1 MLNVATKFRSLAII
15 AIVGSACGSMLWSCS
30 DPQKKEAEQML
41 VSAQEAY
48 DSGFYQQAIDLLDS
62 IDTKYPRQI
71 KVRRSGM
78 SLRPKALEKITLEM
92 LEETDSLLAFA
103 EVNAEAMKNVLSF
116 VEHPIEGYYVSSRLK
131 DADPSKA
138 EGIYARMSPEGL
150 FYIVSSANK
159 GTLSTS
165 ITLTS
170 ENESATSAT
179 VEYDG
184 ERNDRS
190 MEREMIT
197 FMQGECDTIGHFS
210 LTHAMHPVSLTFGG
224 GKPHTIKLSPE
235 QVAAVAEVYGAS
247 QLYNRIKLLRIQK
260 SHLEQQLTL
269 TRSQI
274 ARTFREEE

>member
-1 MLNVATKFRSLAII
+1 MLNVATKFRSLLLLAV
-15 AIVGSACGSMLWSCS
+15 AGSACVSILTACN
-30 DPQKKEAEQML
+30 DPKKKEAEHML

-48 DSGFYQQAIDLLDS
+48 ESGFYQQAIDLLDS
-62 IDTKYPRQI
+62 IDTNYPRQI
-71 KVRRSGM
+71 DVRRSGM
-78 SLRPKALEKITLEM
+78 SLRPKAFEKMTIEM

-103 EVNAEAMKNVLSF
+103 EVNAEAMKNVLSY

-131 DADPSKA
+131 NAEPSKA

-170 ENESATSAT
+170 GNESATSAT
-179 VEYDG
+179 VDYDG

-210 LTHAMHPVSLTFGG
+210 LTHSMQPVSLTFGG
-224 GKPHTIKLSPE
+224 AKPHTIKLSPE

-247 QLYNRIKLLRIQK
+247 QLYNRIKLLRLQK
-260 SHLEQQLTL
+260 QHLEQQLTL